1 MFGLNLPSAIK
12 VITSFALSTIAG
24 KSGNLLS
31 TSEVSLIISFVF
43 YAVFQ
48 FLWLVFDSLKTNE
61 ELLDNPFKLPAV
73 FQFKNYTEA
82 IEAAGLGRLIINSL
96 VISTCATFLNILFA
110 SMCAFVIARHTFWGK
125 NVLFLMITAGI
136 LVPLNALIIPYFAII
151 NFLNLYDTRIG
162 LILVYCA
169 VGLPVSTFILT
180 EFFRSIPKEIEEAS
194 FLDGCNFVARYF
206 RIMLPLALPGLA
218 TAGTFQFIL
227 CWNEFIYAMLLT
239 SSTEIRTIQF
249 GISYF
254 TNQFFSDYVGMFAA
268 VVVSILPS
276 ITVFILFKERVI
288 TGLTAGSVK
297 G

>member
-1 MFGLNLPSAIK
+1 MQRD
-12 VITSFALSTIAG
+12 LSTNFYSII
-24 KSGNLLS
+24 KWII
-31 TSEVSLIISFVF
+31 IISFVF
-43 YAVFQ
+43 YAIFP
-48 FLWLVFDSLKTNE
+48 FLWLVLASLKTNA
-61 ELLDNPFKLPAV
+61 ELLDDPFKLPKV
-73 FQFKNYTEA
+73 FQFKNYTDA

-96 VISTCATFLNILFA
+96 VISTSATFLNILFS
-110 SMCAFVIARHTFWGK
+110 SMVAFAIARHTFWGR
-125 NVLFLMITAGI
+125 NVLFLTISAGI

-151 NFLNLYDTRIG
+151 NYLNLYDTRTG

-169 VGLPVSTFILT
+169 IGLPVSTFILT
-180 EFFRSIPKEIEEAS
+180 EFFKSIPKEIEEAAY
-194 FLDGCNFVARYF
+194 LDGCNFVSRYF

-239 SSTEIRTIQF
+239 SSTDIRTIQF

-276 ITVFILFKERVI
+276 ITVFIIFQEKVI
-288 TGLTAGSVK
+288 SGLTAGSVK

>member
-1 MFGLNLPSAIK
+1 MQRD
-12 VITSFALSTIAG
+12 LSTNIY
-24 KSGNLLS
+24 S
-31 TSEVSLIISFVF
+31 IIKWIIIVSFVF
-43 YAVFQ
+43 YAIFP
-48 FLWLVFDSLKTNE
+48 FLWLVLASLKTNA
-61 ELLDNPFKLPAV
+61 ELLDDPFKLPKV
-73 FQFKNYTEA
+73 FQFKNYTDA

-96 VISTCATFLNILFA
+96 VISISATFLNILFS
-110 SMCAFVIARHTFWGK
+110 SMCAFAIARHTFWGR
-125 NVLFLMITAGI
+125 NVLFLTISAGI

-151 NFLNLYDTRIG
+151 NYLNLYDTRTG

-169 VGLPVSTFILT
+169 IGLPVSTFILT
-180 EFFRSIPKEIEEAS
+180 EFFKSIPKEIEEAA
-194 FLDGCNFVARYF
+194 FLDGCNFVSRYF

-239 SSTEIRTIQF
+239 SSTDIRTIQF

-276 ITVFILFKERVI
+276 ITVFILFQEKVI
-288 TGLTAGSVK
+288 SGLTAGSVK

>member
-1 MFGLNLPSAIK
+1 MQRD
-12 VITSFALSTIAG
+12 LSTNFY
-24 KSGNLLS
+24 S
-31 TSEVSLIISFVF
+31 IIKWIIIVSFVF
-43 YAVFQ
+43 YAIFP
-48 FLWLVFDSLKTNE
+48 FLWLVLASLKTNA
-61 ELLDNPFKLPAV
+61 ELLDDPFKLPKV
-73 FQFKNYTEA
+73 FQFKNYTDA

-96 VISTCATFLNILFA
+96 VISTSATFLNILFS
-110 SMCAFVIARHTFWGK
+110 SMVAFAIARHTFWGR
-125 NVLFLMITAGI
+125 NVLFLTISAGI

-151 NFLNLYDTRIG
+151 NYLNLYDTRTG

-169 VGLPVSTFILT
+169 IGLPVSTFILT
-180 EFFRSIPKEIEEAS
+180 EFFKSIPKEIEEAA
-194 FLDGCNFVARYF
+194 FLDGCNFVSRYF

-239 SSTEIRTIQF
+239 SSTDIRTIQF

-276 ITVFILFKERVI
+276 ITVFILFQEKVI
-288 TGLTAGSVK
+288 SGLTAGSVK

>member
-1 MFGLNLPSAIK
+1 MKID
-12 VITSFALSTIAG
+12 LST
-24 KSGNLLS
+24 NLYFYFKWII
-31 TSEVSLIISFVF
+31 IISFVL
-43 YAVFQ
+43 YAIFP
-48 FLWLVFDSLKTNE
+48 FLWLILASLKTNA
-61 ELLDNPFKLPAV
+61 ELLDDPFKLPEV

-82 IEAAGLGRLIINSL
+82 IEAAGLIQLTINSL
-96 VISTCATFLNILFA
+96 IISSSATFLNVLVS
-110 SMCAFVIARHTFWGK
+110 SMCAFAIARHIFWGN
-125 NVLFLMITAGI
+125 NVLFLMISSGI
-136 LVPLNALIIPYFAII
+136 LIPLNALIIPYYAII
-151 NFLNLYDTRIG
+151 NYLHLYDTRTG

-169 VGLPVSTFILT
+169 IGLPVSTFILT
-180 EFFRSIPKEIEEAS
+180 EFFKSIPKEIEEAS
-194 FLDGCNFVARYF
+194 TLDGCNFVSRYF
-206 RIMLPLALPGLA
+206 RIMLPLAIPGLM

-276 ITVFILFKERVI
+276 ITVFILFQERVI

>member
-1 MFGLNLPSAIK
+1 MQKDLSSNFYFIFK
-12 VITSFALSTIAG
+12 WVI
-24 KSGNLLS
+24 
-31 TSEVSLIISFVF
+31 IISFVF
-43 YAVFQ
+43 YAVFP
-48 FLWLVFDSLKTNE
+48 FLWLVLASLKTNA
-61 ELLDNPFKLPAV
+61 ELLNNPFTLPEV
-73 FQFKNYTEA
+73 FQFKNYSNA
-82 IEAAGLGRLIINSL
+82 IQEAGLGKLIINSL
-96 VISTCATFLNILFA
+96 IISTSATFLNILFS
-110 SMCAFVIARHTFWGK
+110 SMCAFAIARHTFWGN

-180 EFFRSIPKEIEEAS
+180 EFFKSIPKEIEEAS
-194 FLDGCNFVARYF
+194 YLDGCNFAARYF
-206 RIMLPLALPGLA
+206 KIMLPLALPGLA

-239 SSTEIRTIQF
+239 SSTDIRTIQF

-268 VVVSILPS
+268 VVISIIPS
-276 ITVFILFKERVI
+276 ITVFILFQEKVI
-288 TGLTAGSVK
+288 NGLTAGSVK

>member
-1 MFGLNLPSAIK
+1 MQKDLSSNFYFIFK
-12 VITSFALSTIAG
+12 WVI
-24 KSGNLLS
+24 
-31 TSEVSLIISFVF
+31 IISFVF
-43 YAVFQ
+43 YAVFP
-48 FLWLVFDSLKTNE
+48 FLWLVLASLKTNA
-61 ELLDNPFKLPAV
+61 ELLNNPFTLPEV
-73 FQFKNYTEA
+73 FQFKNYSNA
-82 IEAAGLGRLIINSL
+82 IQEAGLGRLIINSL
-96 VISTCATFLNILFA
+96 VLSTSATFLNILFS
-110 SMCAFVIARHTFWGK
+110 SMCAFAIARHTFWGN

-162 LILVYCA
+162 LIIVYCA

-180 EFFRSIPKEIEEAS
+180 EFFKSIPKEIEEAS
-194 FLDGCNFVARYF
+194 YLDGCNFAARYF
-206 RIMLPLALPGLA
+206 KIMLPLALPGLA

-239 SSTEIRTIQF
+239 SSTDIRTIQF

-268 VVVSILPS
+268 VVISIIPS
-276 ITVFILFKERVI
+276 ITVFILFQEKVI
-288 TGLTAGSVK
+288 NGLTAGSVK

>member
-1 MFGLNLPSAIK
+1 MKID
-12 VITSFALSTIAG
+12 LST
-24 KSGNLLS
+24 NLYFYFKWII
-31 TSEVSLIISFVF
+31 IISFVL
-43 YAVFQ
+43 YAIFP
-48 FLWLVFDSLKTNE
+48 FLWLILASLKTNA
-61 ELLDNPFKLPAV
+61 ELLDDPFKLPEV

-82 IEAAGLGRLIINSL
+82 IEAAGLIQLIINSL
-96 VISTCATFLNILFA
+96 IISSSATFLNVLVS
-110 SMCAFVIARHTFWGK
+110 SMCAFAIARLIFWGN
-125 NVLFLMITAGI
+125 NVLFLMIASGI
-136 LVPLNALIIPYFAII
+136 LIPLNALIIPYYAII
-151 NFLNLYDTRIG
+151 NYLHLYDTRTG

-180 EFFRSIPKEIEEAS
+180 EFFKSIPKEIEEAS
-194 FLDGCNFVARYF
+194 TLDGCNFVSRYF
-206 RIMLPLALPGLA
+206 RIMLPLAIPGLM

-268 VVVSILPS
+268 LVVSIIPS
-276 ITVFILFKERVI
+276 ITVYILIQERVI

>member
-1 MFGLNLPSAIK
+1 MQKDLSSNFYFIFK
-12 VITSFALSTIAG
+12 WVI
-24 KSGNLLS
+24 
-31 TSEVSLIISFVF
+31 IISFVF
-43 YAVFQ
+43 YAVFP
-48 FLWLVFDSLKTNE
+48 FLWLVLASLKTNA
-61 ELLDNPFKLPAV
+61 ELLNNPFTLPEV
-73 FQFKNYTEA
+73 FQFKNYSNA
-82 IEAAGLGRLIINSL
+82 IQEAGLGRLIINSL
-96 VISTCATFLNILFA
+96 VISTSATFLNILFS
-110 SMCAFVIARHTFWGK
+110 SMCAFAIARHTFWGN
-125 NVLFLMITAGI
+125 NVLFLMISAGI

-151 NFLNLYDTRIG
+151 NFLNLYDTRLG

-180 EFFRSIPKEIEEAS
+180 EFFKSIPKEIEEAS
-194 FLDGCNFVARYF
+194 FLDGCNFAARYF

-239 SSTEIRTIQF
+239 SSTDIRTIQF

-268 VVVSILPS
+268 VVISILPS
-276 ITVFILFKERVI
+276 ITVFVLFQERVI
-288 TGLTAGSVK
+288 NGLTAGSVK

>member
-1 MFGLNLPSAIK
+1 MKID
-12 VITSFALSTIAG
+12 LST
-24 KSGNLLS
+24 NLYFYFKWII
-31 TSEVSLIISFVF
+31 IISFVL
-43 YAVFQ
+43 YAIFP
-48 FLWLVFDSLKTNE
+48 FLWLILASLKTNA
-61 ELLDNPFKLPAV
+61 ELLDDPFKLPEV

-82 IEAAGLGRLIINSL
+82 IEAAGLIQLIINSL
-96 VISTCATFLNILFA
+96 IISSSATFLNVLVS
-110 SMCAFVIARHTFWGK
+110 SMCAFAIARHIFWGN
-125 NVLFLMITAGI
+125 NVLFLMISSGI
-136 LVPLNALIIPYFAII
+136 LIPLNALIIPYYAII
-151 NFLNLYDTRIG
+151 NYLHLYDTRTG

-180 EFFRSIPKEIEEAS
+180 EFFKSIPKEIEEAS
-194 FLDGCNFVARYF
+194 TLDGCNFVSRYF

-268 VVVSILPS
+268 LVVSILPS
-276 ITVFILFKERVI
+276 ITVFILFQERVI

>member
-1 MFGLNLPSAIK
+1 MKID
-12 VITSFALSTIAG
+12 LST
-24 KSGNLLS
+24 NLYFYFKWII
-31 TSEVSLIISFVF
+31 IISFVL
-43 YAVFQ
+43 YAIFP
-48 FLWLVFDSLKTNE
+48 FLWLILASLKTNA
-61 ELLDNPFKLPAV
+61 ELLDDPFKLPEV

-82 IEAAGLGRLIINSL
+82 IEAAGLIQLIINSL
-96 VISTCATFLNILFA
+96 IISSSATFLNVLVS
-110 SMCAFVIARHTFWGK
+110 SMCAFAIARHIFWGN
-125 NVLFLMITAGI
+125 NVLFLMISSGI
-136 LVPLNALIIPYFAII
+136 LIPLNALIIPYYAII
-151 NFLNLYDTRIG
+151 NYLHLYDTRTG

-180 EFFRSIPKEIEEAS
+180 EFFKSIPKEIEEAS
-194 FLDGCNFVARYF
+194 TLDGCNFVSRYF
-206 RIMLPLALPGLA
+206 RIMLPLAIPGLM

-268 VVVSILPS
+268 LVVSIIPS
-276 ITVFILFKERVI
+276 ITVFILFQERVI

>member
-1 MFGLNLPSAIK
+1 MQKDLSSNFYFIFK
-12 VITSFALSTIAG
+12 WVI
-24 KSGNLLS
+24 
-31 TSEVSLIISFVF
+31 IISFVF
-43 YAVFQ
+43 YAVFP
-48 FLWLVFDSLKTNE
+48 FLWLVLASLKTNA
-61 ELLDNPFKLPAV
+61 ELLNNPFTLPEV
-73 FQFKNYTEA
+73 FQFKNYSNA
-82 IEAAGLGRLIINSL
+82 IQEAGLGKLIINSL
-96 VISTCATFLNILFA
+96 IISTSATFLNILFS
-110 SMCAFVIARHTFWGK
+110 SMCAFAIARHTFWGN

-162 LILVYCA
+162 LIIVYCA

-180 EFFRSIPKEIEEAS
+180 EFFKSIPKEIEEAS
-194 FLDGCNFVARYF
+194 YLDGCNFAARYF
-206 RIMLPLALPGLA
+206 KIMLPLALPGLA

-239 SSTEIRTIQF
+239 SSTDIRTIQF

-268 VVVSILPS
+268 VVISIIPS
-276 ITVFILFKERVI
+276 ITVFVLFQEKVI
-288 TGLTAGSVK
+288 NGLTAGSVK

>member
-1 MFGLNLPSAIK
+1 MQRD
-12 VITSFALSTIAG
+12 LSTNFYSII
-24 KSGNLLS
+24 KWII
-31 TSEVSLIISFVF
+31 IISFVF
-43 YAVFQ
+43 YAIFP
-48 FLWLVFDSLKTNE
+48 FLWLVLASLKTNA
-61 ELLDNPFKLPAV
+61 ELLDDPFKLPKV
-73 FQFKNYTEA
+73 FQFKNYTDA

-96 VISTCATFLNILFA
+96 VISTSATFLNILFS
-110 SMCAFVIARHTFWGK
+110 SMVAFAIARHTFWGR
-125 NVLFLMITAGI
+125 NVLFLTISAGI

-151 NFLNLYDTRIG
+151 NYLNLYDTRTG

-169 VGLPVSTFILT
+169 IGLPVSTFILT
-180 EFFRSIPKEIEEAS
+180 EFFKSIPKEIEEAAY
-194 FLDGCNFVARYF
+194 LDGCNFVSRYF

-239 SSTEIRTIQF
+239 SSTDIRTIQF

-276 ITVFILFKERVI
+276 ITVFILFQEKVI
-288 TGLTAGSVK
+288 SGLTAGSVK

>member
-1 MFGLNLPSAIK
+1 MQKDLSSNFYFIFK
-12 VITSFALSTIAG
+12 WVI
-24 KSGNLLS
+24 
-31 TSEVSLIISFVF
+31 IISFVF
-43 YAVFQ
+43 YAVFP
-48 FLWLVFDSLKTNE
+48 FLWLVLASLKTNA
-61 ELLDNPFKLPAV
+61 ELLNNPFTLPEV
-73 FQFKNYTEA
+73 FQFKNYSNA
-82 IEAAGLGRLIINSL
+82 IEEAGLGKLIINSL
-96 VISTCATFLNILFA
+96 IISTSATFLNILFS
-110 SMCAFVIARHTFWGK
+110 SMCAFAIARHTFWGN

-162 LILVYCA
+162 LIIVYCA

-180 EFFRSIPKEIEEAS
+180 EFFKSIPKEIEEAS
-194 FLDGCNFVARYF
+194 YLDGCNFAARYF
-206 RIMLPLALPGLA
+206 KIMLPLALPGLA

-239 SSTEIRTIQF
+239 SSTDIRTIQF

-268 VVVSILPS
+268 VVISIIPS
-276 ITVFILFKERVI
+276 ITVFILFQEKVI
-288 TGLTAGSVK
+288 NGLTAGSVK

>member
-1 MFGLNLPSAIK
+1 MKID
-12 VITSFALSTIAG
+12 LST
-24 KSGNLLS
+24 NLYFYFKWII
-31 TSEVSLIISFVF
+31 IISFVL
-43 YAVFQ
+43 YAIFP
-48 FLWLVFDSLKTNE
+48 FLWLILASLKTNA
-61 ELLDNPFKLPAV
+61 ELLDDPFKLPEV

-82 IEAAGLGRLIINSL
+82 IEAAGLIQLIINSL
-96 VISTCATFLNILFA
+96 IISSSATFLNVLVS
-110 SMCAFVIARHTFWGK
+110 SMCAFAIARHIFWGN
-125 NVLFLMITAGI
+125 NVLFLMIASGI
-136 LVPLNALIIPYFAII
+136 LIPLNALIIPYYAII
-151 NFLNLYDTRIG
+151 NYLHLYDTRTG

-180 EFFRSIPKEIEEAS
+180 EFFKSIPKEIEEAS
-194 FLDGCNFVARYF
+194 TLDGCNFVSRYF
-206 RIMLPLALPGLA
+206 RIMLPLAIPGLM

-276 ITVFILFKERVI
+276 ITVFILFQERVI

>member
-1 MFGLNLPSAIK
+1 MKNDLSSKIYFSFKWIIIILFVVYAI
-12 VITSFALSTIAG
+12 FP
-24 KSGNLLS
+24 
-31 TSEVSLIISFVF
+31 
-43 YAVFQ
+43 
-48 FLWLVFDSLKTNE
+48 FLWLVLASLKTNA
-61 ELLDNPFKLPAV
+61 ELLDDPFKLPEV

-82 IEAAGLGRLIINSL
+82 IEAAGLIQLIINSL
-96 VISTCATFLNILFA
+96 IISSSATFLNVLVS
-110 SMCAFVIARHTFWGK
+110 SMCAFAIARHNFWGN
-125 NVLFLMITAGI
+125 NVLFLMISSGI
-136 LVPLNALIIPYFAII
+136 LIPLNALIIPYYAII
-151 NFLNLYDTRIG
+151 NYLHLYDTRTG

-180 EFFRSIPKEIEEAS
+180 EFFKSIPKEIEEAS
-194 FLDGCNFVARYF
+194 TLDGCNFVSRYF

-268 VVVSILPS
+268 LVVSILPS
-276 ITVFILFKERVI
+276 ITVFILFQERVI

>member
-1 MFGLNLPSAIK
+1 VKPTINMQKDLSSNFYFIFK
-12 VITSFALSTIAG
+12 WVI
-24 KSGNLLS
+24 
-31 TSEVSLIISFVF
+31 IISFVF
-43 YAVFQ
+43 YAVFP
-48 FLWLVFDSLKTNE
+48 FLWLVLASLKTNA
-61 ELLDNPFKLPAV
+61 ELLDDPFKLPAV
-73 FQFKNYTEA
+73 FQFKNYSNA
-82 IEAAGLGRLIINSL
+82 IQEAGLGRLIINSL
-96 VISTCATFLNILFA
+96 VISTCATFLNILFS
-110 SMCAFVIARHTFWGK
+110 SMCAFAIARHKFWGN

-151 NFLNLYDTRIG
+151 NYLNLYDTRFG

-180 EFFRSIPKEIEEAS
+180 EFFKSIPKEIEEAS
-194 FLDGCNFVARYF
+194 FLDGCNFASRYF
-206 RIMLPLALPGLA
+206 KIMLPLALPGLA

-239 SSTEIRTIQF
+239 SSTDIRTIQF

-268 VVVSILPS
+268 VVISIIPS
-276 ITVFILFKERVI
+276 ITVFILFQERVI
-288 TGLTAGSVK
+288 NGLTAGSVK

>member
-1 MFGLNLPSAIK
+1 MQR
-12 VITSFALSTIAG
+12 
-24 KSGNLLS
+24 
-31 TSEVSLIISFVF
+31 EVSTNIYSLIKWIIIISFVF
-43 YAVFQ
+43 YAIFP
-48 FLWLVFDSLKTNE
+48 FLWLVLASLKTNA
-61 ELLDNPFKLPAV
+61 ELLDDPFKLPKV
-73 FQFKNYTEA
+73 FQFKNYTDA

-96 VISTCATFLNILFA
+96 VISTSATFLNILFS
-110 SMCAFVIARHTFWGK
+110 SMCAFAIARHTFWGR
-125 NVLFLMITAGI
+125 NVLFLTISAGI

-151 NFLNLYDTRIG
+151 NYLNLYDTRTG

-169 VGLPVSTFILT
+169 IGLPVSTFILT

-194 FLDGCNFVARYF
+194 FLDGCNFASRYF

-239 SSTEIRTIQF
+239 SSTDIRTIQF

-276 ITVFILFKERVI
+276 ITVFILFQEKVI
-288 TGLTAGSVK
+288 SGLTAGSVK

>member
-1 MFGLNLPSAIK
+1 MQKDLSSNFYFIFK
-12 VITSFALSTIAG
+12 WVI
-24 KSGNLLS
+24 
-31 TSEVSLIISFVF
+31 IISFVF
-43 YAVFQ
+43 YAVFP
-48 FLWLVFDSLKTNE
+48 FLWLVLASLKTNA
-61 ELLDNPFKLPAV
+61 ELLNNPFTLPEV
-73 FQFKNYTEA
+73 FQFKNYSNA
-82 IEAAGLGRLIINSL
+82 IQEAGLGKLIINSL
-96 VISTCATFLNILFA
+96 IISTSATFLNILFS
-110 SMCAFVIARHTFWGK
+110 SMCAFAIARHTFWGN

-180 EFFRSIPKEIEEAS
+180 EFFKSIPKEIEEAS
-194 FLDGCNFVARYF
+194 FLDGCNFAARYF
-206 RIMLPLALPGLA
+206 KIMLPLALPGLA
-218 TAGTFQFIL
+218 TAGTLQFIL

-239 SSTEIRTIQF
+239 SSTDIRTIQF

-268 VVVSILPS
+268 VVISIIPS
-276 ITVFILFKERVI
+276 ITVFILFQEKVI
-288 TGLTAGSVK
+288 NGLTAGSVK

>member
-1 MFGLNLPSAIK
+1 VKPTINMQKDLSSKFYFIFK
-12 VITSFALSTIAG
+12 WVI
-24 KSGNLLS
+24 
-31 TSEVSLIISFVF
+31 IISFVF
-43 YAVFQ
+43 YAVFP
-48 FLWLVFDSLKTNE
+48 FLWLVLASLKTNA
-61 ELLDNPFKLPAV
+61 ELLNNPFTLPEV
-73 FQFKNYTEA
+73 FQFKNYSNA
-82 IEAAGLGRLIINSL
+82 IQEAGLGKLIINSL
-96 VISTCATFLNILFA
+96 IISTSATFLNILFS
-110 SMCAFVIARHTFWGK
+110 SMCAFAIARHTFWGN

-180 EFFRSIPKEIEEAS
+180 EFFKSIPKEIEEAS
-194 FLDGCNFVARYF
+194 FLDGCNFAARYF
-206 RIMLPLALPGLA
+206 KIMLPLALPGLA

-239 SSTEIRTIQF
+239 SSTDIRTIQF

-268 VVVSILPS
+268 VVISIIPS
-276 ITVFILFKERVI
+276 IAVFVLFQEKVI
-288 TGLTAGSVK
+288 NGLTAGSVK

>member
-1 MFGLNLPSAIK
+1 MQKDLSSNFYFIFK
-12 VITSFALSTIAG
+12 WVI
-24 KSGNLLS
+24 
-31 TSEVSLIISFVF
+31 IISFVF
-43 YAVFQ
+43 YAVFP
-48 FLWLVFDSLKTNE
+48 FLWLVLASLETNA
-61 ELLDNPFKLPAV
+61 ELLNNPFTLPEV
-73 FQFKNYTEA
+73 FQFKNYSNA
-82 IEAAGLGRLIINSL
+82 IEEAGLGKLIINSL
-96 VISTCATFLNILFA
+96 IISTSATFLNILFS
-110 SMCAFVIARHTFWGK
+110 SMCAFAIARHTFWGN

-162 LILVYCA
+162 LIIVYCA

-180 EFFRSIPKEIEEAS
+180 EFFKSIPKEIEEAS
-194 FLDGCNFVARYF
+194 YLDGCNFAARYF
-206 RIMLPLALPGLA
+206 KIMLPLALPGLA

-239 SSTEIRTIQF
+239 SSTDIRTIQF

-268 VVVSILPS
+268 VVISIIPS
-276 ITVFILFKERVI
+276 ITVFILFQEKVI
-288 TGLTAGSVK
+288 NGLTAGSVK

>member
-1 MFGLNLPSAIK
+1 MQKDLSSNFYFIFK
-12 VITSFALSTIAG
+12 WVI
-24 KSGNLLS
+24 
-31 TSEVSLIISFVF
+31 IISFVF
-43 YAVFQ
+43 YAVFP
-48 FLWLVFDSLKTNE
+48 FLWLVLASLKTNA
-61 ELLDNPFKLPAV
+61 ELLNNPFTLPEV
-73 FQFKNYTEA
+73 FQFKNYSNA
-82 IEAAGLGRLIINSL
+82 IQEAGLGRLIINSL
-96 VISTCATFLNILFA
+96 VISTSATFLNILFS
-110 SMCAFVIARHTFWGK
+110 SMCAFAIARHTFWGN
-125 NVLFLMITAGI
+125 NVLFLMISAGI

-180 EFFRSIPKEIEEAS
+180 EFFKSIPKEIEEAS
-194 FLDGCNFVARYF
+194 YLDGCNFAARYF
-206 RIMLPLALPGLA
+206 KIMLPLALPGLA

-239 SSTEIRTIQF
+239 SSTDIRTIQF

-268 VVVSILPS
+268 VVISIIPS
-276 ITVFILFKERVI
+276 ITVFILFQEKVI
-288 TGLTAGSVK
+288 NGLTAGSVK

>member
-1 MFGLNLPSAIK
+1 VKPTINMQKDLSSNFYFIFK
-12 VITSFALSTIAG
+12 WVI
-24 KSGNLLS
+24 
-31 TSEVSLIISFVF
+31 IISFVF
-43 YAVFQ
+43 YAVFP
-48 FLWLVFDSLKTNE
+48 FLWLVLASLKTNA
-61 ELLDNPFKLPAV
+61 ELLNNPFALPEV
-73 FQFKNYTEA
+73 FQFKNYSNA
-82 IEAAGLGRLIINSL
+82 IQEAGLGRLIINSL
-96 VISTCATFLNILFA
+96 VISTSATFLNILFS
-110 SMCAFVIARHTFWGK
+110 SMCAFAIARHTFWGN

-162 LILVYCA
+162 LIIVYCA

-180 EFFRSIPKEIEEAS
+180 EFFKSIPKEIEEAS
-194 FLDGCNFVARYF
+194 YLDGCNFAARYF
-206 RIMLPLALPGLA
+206 KIMLPLALPGLA

-239 SSTEIRTIQF
+239 SSTDIRTIQF

-268 VVVSILPS
+268 VVISIIPS
-276 ITVFILFKERVI
+276 ITVFILFQEKVI
-288 TGLTAGSVK
+288 NGLTAGSVK